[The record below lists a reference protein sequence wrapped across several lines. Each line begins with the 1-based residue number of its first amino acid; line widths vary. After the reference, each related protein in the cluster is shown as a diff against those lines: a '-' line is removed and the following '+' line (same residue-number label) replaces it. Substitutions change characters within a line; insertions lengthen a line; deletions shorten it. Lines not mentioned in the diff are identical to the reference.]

1 MKEGRSPEKFENH
14 CLRYSHRPR
23 ALTELWLSLD
33 IVNKYSEDTS
43 ESGRSATE
51 VQRDGTDEVLDV
63 DSRRA
68 NCCIQ
73 LVSKSLIHGQERIGR
88 LTLTVSCALF
98 LVVKQ
103 S

>member
-1 MKEGRSPEKFENH
+1 M
-14 CLRYSHRPR
+14 L
-23 ALTELWLSLD
+23 
-33 IVNKYSEDTS
+33 VEDTS

-73 LVSKSLIHGQERIGR
+73 LVSKSLIHGQEPKLRHDSGR
-88 LTLTVSCALF
+88 YHRPSSGAGKRFKTFIECDSALSFPRVSYM
-98 LVVKQ
+98 
-103 S
+103 SNE